1 MKLKL
6 SYQLS
11 TGEVILEWIPKA
23 NQAMTLGY
31 NRASGSIVCGFFEQ
45 ECVL

>member
-1 MKLKL
+1 MKFKL

-11 TGEVILEWIPKA
+11 TGKVILEWIPKT

-31 NRASGSIVCGFFEQ
+31 NRASGGIVCGCFKQ
-45 ECVL
+45 EFVL